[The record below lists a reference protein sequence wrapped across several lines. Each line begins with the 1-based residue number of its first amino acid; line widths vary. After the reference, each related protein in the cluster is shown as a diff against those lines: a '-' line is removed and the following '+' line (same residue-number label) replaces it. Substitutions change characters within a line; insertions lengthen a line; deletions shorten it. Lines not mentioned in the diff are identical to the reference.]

1 LLLEKLNR
9 ENALRLTGAN
19 KVEWPTLVLIL
30 ACYGVWADGTTH
42 ATELALPLGIV
53 VTGLSVAL
61 FSSLQHEVL
70 HGHPFA
76 RRWLNEA
83 LVFPGITLFIPYQR
97 FRDTHLA
104 HHTDET
110 LTDPF
115 DDPEANYLD
124 GAVWDRLPWPLKSI
138 LRFNNTL
145 SGRLTVGSA
154 VSQVVF
160 MRSDWRAARA
170 GDWQVIRAWALHVIG
185 VAMVLAWLRWVG
197 SMPVWAYVLAAYIG
211 LSLIKI
217 RTFLE
222 HRAHEEAAGRTVIIE
237 DRGPL
242 AFLFLNNN
250 FHSVHHMHPG
260 VPWYRL
266 PQVYFQDRARYL
278 SRNGG
283 YVYRSYGEI
292 FARYFF
298 RAKDP
303 VVHPLWRRR

>member
-1 LLLEKLNR
+1 MGI
-9 ENALRLTGAN
+9 AVTA
-19 KVEWPTLVLIL
+19 V
-30 ACYGVWADGTTH
+30 
-42 ATELALPLGIV
+42 AT
-53 VTGLSVAL
+53 AL

-70 HGHPFA
+70 HGHPF
-76 RRWLNEA
+76 RRKWLNEA
-83 LVFPGITLFIPYQR
+83 LVFPGLTLLIPYQR

-124 GAVWDRLPWPLKSI
+124 GAVWERLPSPVRAI

-145 SGRLTVGSA
+145 FGRLTLGTG

-160 MRSDWRAARA
+160 MRNDWRKARA
-170 GDWQVIRAWALHVIG
+170 GDWPVIRGWLLHILG
-185 VAMVLAWLRWVG
+185 VAMVVVWLRWLG
-197 SMPVWAYVLAAYIG
+197 AMPLWAYFFAAYIG
-211 LSLIKI
+211 LSIIKI

-222 HRAHEEAAGRTVIIE
+222 HRAHEDAQGRTVVIE

-242 AFLFLNNN
+242 AFVFLNNN
-250 FHSVHHMHPG
+250 FHIVHHMHPG

-266 PQVYFQDRARYL
+266 PGLYFQDRDGYL
-278 SRNGG
+278 SRNDG
-283 YVYRSYGEI
+283 YVYRSYGEV
-292 FARYFF
+292 FRRFFF

-303 VVHPLWRRR
+303 IVHPLWRRG